1 MATDQQKHLKSVVEQ
16 SQGLVNEINQL
27 EGQAKAKREML
38 LKLQGIIEYLQQTGV
53 ELPKEE
59 ENVTETDVIFKGD
72 LVKLETTGKITKSGN
87 GDAVAAIGVFNGCF
101 YNDPTTQKPTFS
113 NHYPGSITPT
123 QGAIDA
129 FVYDDPNMLFEIQDN
144 GTLGQ
149 TAIGDNADH
158 VAGTGSTVD
167 GQSRNTL
174 GSAAGGT
181 AQLRIIRISEDPDN
195 SDIASANA
203 NFIVKFN
210 EHLYYNNGAGV

>member
-1 MATDQQKHLKSVVEQ
+1 MANQNAPFGMRPVGRLGSAPMT
-16 SQGLVNEINQL
+16 QGTSKYKIAD
-27 EGQAKAKREML
+27 GYATA
-38 LKLQGIIEYLQQTGV
+38 
-53 ELPKEE
+53 
-59 ENVTETDVIFKGD
+59 IFKGD
-72 LVKLETTGKITKSGN
+72 IVKLVGGGTVELSSVTDTAN
-87 GDAVAAIGVFNGCF
+87 LGVFNGCF
-101 YNDPTTQKPTFS
+101 YNDPTTKKPTFS
-113 NHYPGSITPT
+113 NHYPGGITPSS
-123 QGAIDA
+123 GDLEA

-181 AQLRIIRISEDPDN
+181 AQLRIIRISEDPEN

-210 EHLYYNNGAGV
+210 EHLYYNNGTGV